1 MWRVA
6 TPARVLPA
14 VAAGAVLM
22 SLGVAHASTAHSNK
36 ANGLAYAKQQVKNY
50 SEHTGALVAGPPIK
64 GGIKSLKGKTVYFVP
79 QSSLIPY
86 QAAVIS
92 GVQSAAAAAGLKLV
106 VCNGGGS
113 PSTEAGCFSQALT
126 SGAAGV
132 AEDGITVGQVQQS
145 VNALSA
151 KNIPFVEGGLTQAK
165 GNDKVA
171 YAWNNSFL
179 QSSLAADA
187 LIADTNGNANIL
199 VVRHTDSPAT
209 EAFMDQGGLAQIKEN
224 CPDCKVTTIDTNAA
238 QLSQLT
244 SQVSAAVEKDP
255 SINAILVAFDFD
267 VSSVEASLQDL
278 DKKIPIFGTTGL
290 LPGLE
295 GIKAGSGEVADAG
308 TNPAYAGWAIV
319 DQLLRMMRHQQPNTL
334 VPMPVRLFTKSNIN
348 SFSLT
353 QTAFSDGAWYGT
365 KNFQKMFETL
375 WAGKAA

>member
-1 MWRVA
+1 MAKV
-6 TPARVLPA
+6 TA
-14 VAAGAVLM
+14 VRLSTAIVTGAVL
-22 SLGVAHASTAHSNK
+22 VASGAASARAEHVSK
-36 ANGLAYAKQQVKNY
+36 AAAGLAYAKTRVRAYSVK
-50 SEHTGALVAGPPIK
+50 TGIPVPGPPIK
-64 GGIKSLKGKTVYFVP
+64 GGIKSLRGKTIYFVP

-92 GVQSAAAAAGLKLV
+92 GVQSAAAAAGLKLE

-113 PSTEAGCFSQALT
+113 PSTEAGCFSQAVT

-132 AEDGITVGQVQQS
+132 GEDGITVGQVQQS
-145 VNALSA
+145 VDALSA
-151 KNIPFVEGGLTQAK
+151 KGIPFVEGGLTQGA

-187 LIADTNGNANIL
+187 LIANTKGKANVL

-209 EAFMDQGGLAQIKEN
+209 EAFMDRGGLAQIAKY
-224 CPDCKVTTIDTNAA
+224 CPGCKTTTIDTNAA

-244 SQVSAAVEKDP
+244 SQVSAALEKDP
-255 SINAILVAFDFD
+255 GINAILVAFDFD

-278 DKKIPIFGTTGL
+278 DKHIPIYGTTGL

-295 GIKAGSGEVADAG
+295 GIRAGSGEVADAG

-319 DQLLRMMRHQQPNTL
+319 DQLLRMMRHQKPNKT
-334 VPMPVRLFTKSNIN
+334 VPMPVRLFTKANVGSL
-348 SFSLT
+348 SLT
-353 QTAFSDGAWYGT
+353 QTAFTNGGWYGT
-365 KNFQKMFETL
+365 SNFKKRFEEL
-375 WAGKAA
+375 WAGKSA

>member
-1 MWRVA
+1 MSRV
-6 TPARVLPA
+6 TRARLAMTV
-14 VAAGAVLM
+14 VAGAAL
-22 SLGVAHASTAHSNK
+22 LGTGVASARTEHVSK
-36 ANGLAYAKQQVKNY
+36 ADGLAYAKAQVKAY
-50 SEHTGALVAGPPIK
+50 SEHTGLPVAGPPIK
-64 GGIKSLKGKTVYFVP
+64 GGIKSLKGKTIYFVP

-86 QAAVIS
+86 QAAVVA
-92 GVQSAAAAAGLKLV
+92 GVQSAAAAAGLKLE

-132 AEDGITVGQVQQS
+132 GEDGITVGQVQQS
-145 VNALSA
+145 VDALSA
-151 KNIPFVEGGLTQAK
+151 KNIPFVEGGLTQGK

-187 LIADTNGNANIL
+187 LIAGTKGGAHVL

-209 EAFMDQGGLAQIKEN
+209 EAFMDQGGLAQIKQN
-224 CPDCKVTTIDTNAA
+224 CPDCKVTTIDTNAS

-244 SQVSAAVEKDP
+244 SQVSAALEKDP
-255 SINAILVAFDFD
+255 SINSILVAFDFD

-278 DKKIPIFGTTGL
+278 DKKIPIYGTTGL

-319 DQLLRMMRHQQPNTL
+319 DQLLRMMRHQKPNTL
-334 VPMPVRLFTKSNIN
+334 VPMPVRLFTKANVG
-348 SFSLT
+348 SFALT
-353 QTAFSDGAWYGT
+353 QAAFADGAWYGT
-365 KNFQKMFETL
+365 ANFKKMFERL
-375 WAGKAA
+375 WAGKKS

>member
-1 MWRVA
+1 MSKVTTRVGLI
-6 TPARVLPA
+6 PALV
-14 VAAGAVLM
+14 AGAALL
-22 SLGVAHASTAHSNK
+22 SCGLAAAHADHLSK
-36 ANGLAYAKQQVKNY
+36 ANGLADAKAQVKAY
-50 SEHTGALVAGPPIK
+50 SAHTGLPVAGPPIK
-64 GGIKSLKGKTVYFVP
+64 GGIKSLKGKTIYFVP

-92 GVQSAAAAAGLKLV
+92 GVQSAAAAAGLKLD
-106 VCNGGGS
+106 VCNGGGN

-126 SGAAGV
+126 GGAAGV

-151 KNIPFVEGGLTQAK
+151 KNIPFVEGGLTQGN

-187 LIADTNGNANIL
+187 LIANTKGNAHVL

-209 EAFMDQGGLAQIKEN
+209 EAFMDQGGLAQIKQD
-224 CPDCKVTTIDTNAA
+224 CRGCKVTTIDTNAA

-267 VSSVEASLQDL
+267 VSSVEASLRDL
-278 DKKIPIFGTTGL
+278 DKKIPIYGTTGL

-319 DQLLRMMRHQQPNTL
+319 DQLLRMMRHQKPNTL
-334 VPMPVRLFTKSNIN
+334 VPMPVRLFTKSNIG
-348 SFSLT
+348 SFALT
-353 QTAFSDGAWYGT
+353 QQAFADGAWYGT
-365 KNFQKMFETL
+365 KNFQKVFEKL